1 MSNIKNQSI
10 LQRILIG
17 KNHKSLGLKD
27 LDMPL
32 LFVTISLV
40 FFGIIMITSV
50 SLPLTSGSFSM
61 TLSHI
66 QKIFIASI
74 IALIVFR
81 IPLGFWQRNSIYL
94 LLISLI
100 LLVLVFIPYI
110 GREINGAYR
119 WIRILGFSFQPS
131 ELIKFSLI
139 IYIYSYCIRK
149 YDEFREEWLGF
160 FKPVFLVTLSILLIL
175 LEPDLGSSVVIFT
188 VCFSILFI
196 AGAPLKHL
204 LSIFF
209 VGLFTFIG
217 LIFTASY
224 RIKRILGYLD
234 PWNNEFSEQLRT
246 SLSAIS
252 NGQWFGVGMGNS
264 QMKEGFLS
272 DAQTDF
278 IFAIITEELGI
289 IFSLLLISAFSY
301 LVFRCFMIGR
311 IARQNDHIFG
321 YLVSYGT
328 GVLIALHVFINIG
341 VSIGLLPT
349 KGITL
354 PLVSFGGSNLM
365 LMFVL
370 IALVQ
375 KIKIEINFSNKIS
388 CLLYTSDAAD
398 E

>member
-32 LFVTISLV
+32 LFVAISLV

-74 IALIVFR
+74 VALIVFR
-81 IPLGFWQRNSIYL
+81 TPLSFWQRNSIYL

-100 LLVLVFIPYI
+100 LLVLVFIPFI

-139 IYIYSYCIRK
+139 IYISSYCIRK

-209 VGLFTFIG
+209 VGLLTFIG
-217 LIFTASY
+217 LIFTATY

-252 NGQWFGVGMGNS
+252 NGQWFGLGMGNS

-388 CLLYTSDAAD
+388 V
-398 E
+398 

>member
-1 MSNIKNQSI
+1 MSNIKNQSV

-32 LFVTISLV
+32 LFVAISLV

-139 IYIYSYCIRK
+139 IYISSYCIRK

-278 IFAIITEELGI
+278 IFAVITEELGI

-321 YLVSYGT
+321 FLVSYGT

-388 CLLYTSDAAD
+388 V
-398 E
+398 

>member
-139 IYIYSYCIRK
+139 IYISSYCIRK

-209 VGLFTFIG
+209 VGLLTFIG

-388 CLLYTSDAAD
+388 V
-398 E
+398 

>member
-10 LQRILIG
+10 LHRILIG

-139 IYIYSYCIRK
+139 IYISSYCIRK

-196 AGAPLKHL
+196 AGAPMKHL

-209 VGLFTFIG
+209 VGLLTFIG

-301 LVFRCFMIGR
+301 IVFRCFMIGR

-388 CLLYTSDAAD
+388 V
-398 E
+398 

>member
-139 IYIYSYCIRK
+139 IYISSYCIRK

-196 AGAPLKHL
+196 AGAPMKHL

-209 VGLFTFIG
+209 VGLLTFIG

-252 NGQWFGVGMGNS
+252 NGQWFGVGIGNS

-388 CLLYTSDAAD
+388 V
-398 E
+398 

>member
-17 KNHKSLGLKD
+17 KSHKSLGLKD

-100 LLVLVFIPYI
+100 LLLLVFIPYI

-139 IYIYSYCIRK
+139 IYISSYCIRK

-196 AGAPLKHL
+196 AGAPMKHL

-209 VGLFTFIG
+209 VGLLTFIG

-388 CLLYTSDAAD
+388 V
-398 E
+398 

>member
-17 KNHKSLGLKD
+17 KNHKSLDFKD

-139 IYIYSYCIRK
+139 IYISSYCIRK

-196 AGAPLKHL
+196 AGAPMKHL

-209 VGLFTFIG
+209 VGLLTFIG

-278 IFAIITEELGI
+278 IFAVITEELGI

-328 GVLIALHVFINIG
+328 GV
-341 VSIGLLPT
+341 
-349 KGITL
+349 
-354 PLVSFGGSNLM
+354 
-365 LMFVL
+365 
-370 IALVQ
+370 
-375 KIKIEINFSNKIS
+375 
-388 CLLYTSDAAD
+388 
-398 E
+398 

>member
-94 LLISLI
+94 LLMSLI

-119 WIRILGFSFQPS
+119 WIKILGFSFQPS

-139 IYIYSYCIRK
+139 IYISSYCIRK

-196 AGAPLKHL
+196 AGAPMKHL

-209 VGLFTFIG
+209 VGLLTFIG

-388 CLLYTSDAAD
+388 V
-398 E
+398 

>member
-139 IYIYSYCIRK
+139 IYISSYCIRK

-160 FKPVFLVTLSILLIL
+160 FKPVFLITLSILLIL

-196 AGAPLKHL
+196 AGAPMKHL

-209 VGLFTFIG
+209 VGLLTFTG

-301 LVFRCFMIGR
+301 IVFRCFMIGR

-388 CLLYTSDAAD
+388 V
-398 E
+398 

>member
-139 IYIYSYCIRK
+139 IYISSYCIRK
-149 YDEFREEWLGF
+149 YDEFKEEWLGF

-196 AGAPLKHL
+196 AGAPMKHL

-209 VGLFTFIG
+209 VGLLTFIG

-224 RIKRILGYLD
+224 RIKRIMGYLD

-388 CLLYTSDAAD
+388 V
-398 E
+398 

>member
-81 IPLGFWQRNSIYL
+81 IPLSFWQRNSIYL

-100 LLVLVFIPYI
+100 LLVLVFIPFI

-139 IYIYSYCIRK
+139 IYISSYCIRK

-209 VGLFTFIG
+209 VGLLTFIG

-388 CLLYTSDAAD
+388 V
-398 E
+398 

>member
-17 KNHKSLGLKD
+17 KNHKSLDFKD

-139 IYIYSYCIRK
+139 IYISSYCIRK

-160 FKPVFLVTLSILLIL
+160 FKPVFLITLSILLIL

-196 AGAPLKHL
+196 AGAPMKHL

-209 VGLFTFIG
+209 VGLLTFTG

-301 LVFRCFMIGR
+301 IVFRCFMIGR

-388 CLLYTSDAAD
+388 V
-398 E
+398 

>member
-10 LQRILIG
+10 LQKILIG

-81 IPLGFWQRNSIYL
+81 IPLGFWQRNSIYF

-139 IYIYSYCIRK
+139 IYISSYCIRK

-196 AGAPLKHL
+196 AGAPMKHL

-209 VGLFTFIG
+209 VGLLTFIG

-341 VSIGLLPT
+341 VAIGLLPT

-388 CLLYTSDAAD
+388 V
-398 E
+398 

>member
-139 IYIYSYCIRK
+139 IYISSYCIRK

-196 AGAPLKHL
+196 AGAPMKHL

-209 VGLFTFIG
+209 VGLLTFIG
-217 LIFTASY
+217 LIFTASF

-388 CLLYTSDAAD
+388 V
-398 E
+398 

>member
-139 IYIYSYCIRK
+139 IYISSYCIRK

-196 AGAPLKHL
+196 AGAPMKHL

-209 VGLFTFIG
+209 VGLLTFIG

-341 VSIGLLPT
+341 VSIGVLPT

-388 CLLYTSDAAD
+388 V
-398 E
+398 

>member
-1 MSNIKNQSI
+1 MPNFKNQST
-10 LQRILIG
+10 LQRVFLG
-17 KNHKSLGLKD
+17 KHVRSLGLAD
-27 LDMPL
+27 IDMPM
-32 LFVTISLV
+32 LFISTFLV
-40 FFGIIMITSV
+40 FFGIIMVTSV
-50 SLPLTSGSFSM
+50 SLPLTSGSLNM

-66 QKIFIASI
+66 QKIFIAI
-74 IALIVFR
+74 IFALFAFR
-81 IPLGFWQRNSIYL
+81 MPISFWQKHSIYFL
-94 LLISLI
+94 LFSLL
-100 LLVLVFIPYI
+100 LLVLVFVPFV
-110 GREINGAYR
+110 GREVNGAYR
-119 WIRILGFSFQPS
+119 WIKILGFSFQPS
-131 ELIKFSLI
+131 ELTKFSLI
-139 IYIYSYCIRK
+139 IYISSYCIRK

-160 FKPVFLVTLSILLIL
+160 FKPVFLISISILLIL
-175 LEPDLGSSVVIFT
+175 LEPDLGSSVVIFI
-188 VCFSILFI
+188 VSFSILFI

-204 LSIFF
+204 LSISI

-224 RIKRILGYLD
+224 RLKRIMGYLD
-234 PWNNEFSEQLRT
+234 PWNNEFAEQLRA

-289 IFSLLLISAFSY
+289 IFGLFLILAFSY
-301 LVFRCFMIGR
+301 LIFRCFLIGR
-311 IARQNDHIFG
+311 YARQNDYTFG
-321 YLVSYGT
+321 CLVSYGT

-341 VSIGLLPT
+341 VSTGLLPT

-354 PLVSFGGSNLM
+354 PLISFGGSNLM

-375 KIKIEINFSNKIS
+375 KIKIETNFLNKVS
-388 CLLYTSDAAD
+388 V
-398 E
+398 

>member
-17 KNHKSLGLKD
+17 KNHKSLDFKD

-139 IYIYSYCIRK
+139 IYISSYCIRK

-388 CLLYTSDAAD
+388 V
-398 E
+398 

>member
-17 KNHKSLGLKD
+17 KNHKSLGFKD

-32 LFVTISLV
+32 LFVAISLV

-139 IYIYSYCIRK
+139 IYISSYCIRK

-301 LVFRCFMIGR
+301 IVFRCFMIGR

-388 CLLYTSDAAD
+388 V
-398 E
+398 

>member
-10 LQRILIG
+10 LQKILIG

-139 IYIYSYCIRK
+139 IYISSYCIRK

-196 AGAPLKHL
+196 AGAPMKHL

-209 VGLFTFIG
+209 VGLLTFIG

-341 VSIGLLPT
+341 VAIGLLPT

-388 CLLYTSDAAD
+388 V
-398 E
+398 

>member
-17 KNHKSLGLKD
+17 KNHKSLDFKD

-139 IYIYSYCIRK
+139 IYISSYCIRK

-209 VGLFTFIG
+209 VGLLTFIG

-388 CLLYTSDAAD
+388 V
-398 E
+398 

>member
-139 IYIYSYCIRK
+139 IYISSYCIRK

-196 AGAPLKHL
+196 AGAPMKHL

-209 VGLFTFIG
+209 VGLLTFTG

-365 LMFVL
+365 LIFVL

-388 CLLYTSDAAD
+388 V
-398 E
+398 

>member
-100 LLVLVFIPYI
+100 LLVLVFIPFI

-139 IYIYSYCIRK
+139 IYISSYCIRK

-209 VGLFTFIG
+209 VGLLTFIG

-388 CLLYTSDAAD
+388 V
-398 E
+398 

>member
-1 MSNIKNQSI
+1 
-10 LQRILIG
+10 
-17 KNHKSLGLKD
+17 
-27 LDMPL
+27 
-32 LFVTISLV
+32 
-40 FFGIIMITSV
+40 
-50 SLPLTSGSFSM
+50 M

-139 IYIYSYCIRK
+139 IYISSYCIRK

-196 AGAPLKHL
+196 AGAPMKHL

-209 VGLFTFIG
+209 VGLLTFIG

-301 LVFRCFMIGR
+301 IVFRCFMIGR

-388 CLLYTSDAAD
+388 V
-398 E
+398 